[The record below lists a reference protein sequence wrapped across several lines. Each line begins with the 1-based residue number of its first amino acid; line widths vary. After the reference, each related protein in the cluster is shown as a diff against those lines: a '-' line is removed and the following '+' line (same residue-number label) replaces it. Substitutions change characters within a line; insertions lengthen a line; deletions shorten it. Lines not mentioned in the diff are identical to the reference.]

1 MSTTRQTILASRPAA
16 MVLALSLVAGLSA
29 PFVMLPRVKAAVV
42 VPDGTTE
49 LSAAPVEQTKAV
61 PPNVVVTFDDSGSMA
76 WDYLGDHRPFDNG
89 SWSGPWMCAG
99 VIDASATS
107 GIGTHVMNGV
117 YYNPNVPYTPPIYA
131 NGASFPDADVSL
143 TAVQNDGVTANRP
156 MSPSGAGNTTK
167 FTGTLT
173 QGTGWYWNG
182 TGSYTDWNQWVWGTF
197 PTGSGYYSNNNQSNR
212 PSKTSQTR
220 SGPYPTND
228 NRWTCP
234 YGSTS
239 PLAGGGPYYYRYT
252 GPAISVDPY
261 GNPDS
266 AGLSNLYNASNWTA
280 VAVPAAQYKNW
291 ANWWAYYHT
300 RNQMARTALSR
311 VFGSSSLAAKTDTG
325 GFGSDLR
332 VAWQNINASTYKLPS
347 TAIISA
353 LVDTANCTSGNS
365 ASPSATQ
372 QWGASTT
379 PPDCYRSAF
388 FNWIFQV
395 PASGGT
401 PLRSAF
407 KRAGEFFKRGAT
419 TATGNGTLE
428 DPYWQPPQNGTYDAT
443 SNAGNELYCR
453 QSFSLVLTDGLW
465 NTNQDGGTISS
476 LTQQPLA
483 GAGLPD
489 GVTLPDPGTAGVTS
503 IYSPQHDADNPGYV
517 SLSDLAYNY
526 WATNLRPDL
535 YDPSNL
541 PNPKIVTPYL
551 PDTYTGLF
559 SAGDVTLPFPVGTN
573 PDGTPNYKLPAEEY
587 FNPKNDPASWP
598 HMASFMVGLGVS
610 GVLNF
615 SENTDCKSAVAID
628 LDACDLRKGTTN
640 SLNIVGWPQPRANGT
655 SGVTQNIDDTW
666 HAALAGRGQ
675 FFSAGNPQQLVD
687 QLSSV
692 LASIAARAANPV
704 PSAVNASVATV
715 GALSF
720 RVGHNADWS
729 GVFQAVALNTD
740 GTVGVNPVWDAG
752 SKLDAMAASSRSIY
766 TATYNTPTDCGAG
779 SYTFN
784 AGSTF
789 DSSTAFDCVET
800 AGLSTPAMAGI
811 NDTLANRVA
820 YLRGDRSHESDQTYR
835 ARAHL
840 LGAIIHSQPVY
851 VASPSGNYFAFPSGS
866 PEATA
871 AAAAVAGT
879 GPADGS
885 YDSFVATYG
894 SRAPAVY
901 VGANDGMLHAF
912 SAPIPTCTFSGGT
925 STCDYHASIGG
936 TELWAFVPRAVYA
949 NLGNLTDVTDF
960 QYRPTVDASPVTRD
974 VFYGG
979 TWHTLLAGGVGVGG
993 RGVYALD
1000 ITDPDPSSTN
1010 PDPVKFSASS
1020 VLWEFDSDMTIP
1032 STADCKSIRGSSA
1045 DTIGCRAS
1053 DLGYTVSQPNIGRV
1067 AYGNKWVVLV
1077 PNGYFPDCSKPDM
1090 PTVDK
1095 TSCQAIA
1102 TQAPKD
1108 ASGNP
1113 YSALFVLDAQTGSV
1127 IAELKTPS
1135 ITGITSFGLATP
1147 VMGDYNN
1154 DQIDDVAFAGDM
1166 QGNLWRFD
1174 LQSTTVS
1181 SWTVTLVYKGITDAS
1196 GNQGLQPITTMPR
1209 LFPDPATNRFM
1220 VVFGTGRYL
1229 GAGDNS
1235 SNAWQAIY
1243 GVRDVVPT
1251 PTPGYFSQGDLTPQ
1265 YLHETTIPAGAKLP
1279 NGSPDPNAGA
1289 TLRCVSG
1296 IPDDTCNATSATPTN
1311 PIPAV
1316 GDSKG
1321 GGWFINLCTATGGA
1335 CGAAGATQTNSG
1347 ERVVVNPGAIFAS
1360 NTVVF
1365 ETLLAGAA
1373 GSDPCNP
1380 APQGALMAFNA
1391 ITGAPAG
1398 VSSLGGWPI
1407 VGGRI
1412 SNARTSGSLPL
1423 VSALGGGQAY
1433 LPGTTLA
1440 PSGTK
1445 PLSID
1450 APIWRRR
1457 SWQGI
1462 QQN

>member
-29 PFVMLPRVKAAVV
+29 PFVMLPRVKAAVI

-61 PPNVVVTFDDSGSMA
+61 PPNIAVTFDDSGSMA

-99 VIDASATS
+99 VINDSATS
-107 GIGTHVMNGV
+107 GIGPHVMNGV
-117 YYNPNVPYTPPIYA
+117 YYNPNVPYTPPVYA
-131 NGASFPDADVSL
+131 NGTSFRAADASL

-156 MSPSGAGNTTK
+156 MSPSGAGNTTN
-167 FTGTLT
+167 FMGTVT

-212 PSKTSQTR
+212 PSKPSQTR
-220 SGPYPTND
+220 NGPYPTND

-239 PLAGGGPYYYRYT
+239 PIAGGGPYYYRYT
-252 GPAISVDPY
+252 GPAISVDGY

-280 VAVPAAQYKNW
+280 VAVPVAQYQNW

-311 VFGSSSLAAKTDTG
+311 VFGSPSLAAKTDTG
-325 GFGSDLR
+325 GFGSDIR

-347 TAIISA
+347 SAIISA
-353 LVDTANCTSGNS
+353 LVDTANCTSGSS
-365 ASPSATQ
+365 ASPSAIQ
-372 QWGASTT
+372 QWGASNT

-419 TATGNGTLE
+419 TGAGNGTLE
-428 DPYWQPPQNGTYDAT
+428 DPYWQPPENGVYDAS
-443 SNAGNELYCR
+443 SNSGNELYCR
-453 QSFSLVLTDGLW
+453 QNFSLVLTDGLW
-465 NTNQDGGTISS
+465 NTNYDGGTVSS

-489 GVTLPDPGTAGVTS
+489 GVTFPNPGSPGVTS
-503 IYSPQHDADNPGYV
+503 IYSPQHDADNSGYV

-535 YDPSNL
+535 YDPSNTSG
-541 PNPKIVTPYL
+541 PKIVTPYL

-559 SAGDVTLPFPVGTN
+559 SAGNVTLPFPVGTN
-573 PDGTPNYKLPAEEY
+573 PDGTPNYNLPAEEY

-615 SENTDCKSAVAID
+615 SENTDCKSAAAVD
-628 LDACDLRKGTTN
+628 RDACDLRKGVIN
-640 SLNIVGWPQPRANGT
+640 WPQPRANGT

-687 QLSSV
+687 QLTSV

-704 PSAVNASVATV
+704 PSAVNASVATL

-729 GVFQAVALNTD
+729 GVFQAVVLNAD
-740 GTVGVNPVWDAG
+740 GTVNPTPVWDV
-752 SKLDAMAASSRSIY
+752 STDLDARAASDRKIF
-766 TATYNTPTDCGAG
+766 TTTYNTPSGCVPG
-779 SYTFN
+779 SYAFN

-800 AGLSTPAMAGI
+800 AGLSMPAMAGV

-820 YLRGDRSHESDQTYR
+820 YLRGDRSHEADQTYR
-835 ARAHL
+835 ARTHL

-851 VASPSGNYFAFPSGS
+851 VAAPSGNYFAFPSGS
-866 PEATA
+866 PEAA
-871 AAAAVAGT
+871 AAAASAAGT

-885 YDSFVATYG
+885 YDSFVATHG
-894 SRAPAVY
+894 TRMPTVY

-912 SAPIPTCTFSGGT
+912 NAPTPVCTFTSGT
-925 STCDYHASIGG
+925 PSCDYNPTGDAGK
-936 TELWAFVPRAVYA
+936 ELWAFVPRAVYA

-974 VFYGG
+974 VFYDG

-993 RGVYALD
+993 RGVYALN
-1000 ITDPDPSSTN
+1000 ITDPDPAT
-1010 PDPVKFSASS
+1010 FSASD
-1020 VLWEFDSDMTIP
+1020 VLWEFDSDMTMSSGCYP
-1032 STADCKSIRGSSA
+1032 SYGS
-1045 DTIGCRAS
+1045 CRS
-1053 DLGYTVSQPNIGRV
+1053 TDLGYTVSQPNIGRI

-1095 TSCQAIA
+1095 TSCLAIA
-1102 TQAPKD
+1102 AQAPKD

-1135 ITGITSFGLATP
+1135 ISGVTSFGLATP

-1174 LQSTTVS
+1174 LCGATVPGGPCGGPPQ
-1181 SWTVTLVYKGITDAS
+1181 WTVTLVYKGLADAS

-1220 VVFGTGRYL
+1220 VVFGTGKYL

-1251 PTPGYFSQGDLTPQ
+1251 PVPGYFSQGDLTPQ
-1265 YLHETTIPAGAKLP
+1265 YLHETTIPAGATLP
-1279 NGSPDPNAGA
+1279 DGSPDPNAGA
-1289 TLRCVSG
+1289 TLRCVTGSAG
-1296 IPDDTCNATSATPTN
+1296 DTCNTASATPTN
-1311 PIPAV
+1311 SIPAV
-1316 GDSKG
+1316 GQPKG
-1321 GGWFINLCTATGGA
+1321 GGWFVNLCTATGGA

-1380 APQGALMAFNA
+1380 APQGALMALNA
-1391 ITGAPAG
+1391 VTGAPAG
-1398 VSSLGGWPI
+1398 VSSLGRWPI

>member
-29 PFVMLPRVKAAVV
+29 PFMMLPPVKAAVI

-61 PPNVVVTFDDSGSMA
+61 PPNIAVTFDDSGSMA

-99 VIDASATS
+99 VINDSATS

-131 NGASFPDADVSL
+131 NGTSFQAADASL

-156 MSPSGAGNTTK
+156 MSPSGAGNTTN
-167 FTGTLT
+167 FIGTVT

-212 PSKTSQTR
+212 PSKPSQTR
-220 SGPYPTND
+220 NGPYPTND

-252 GPAISVDPY
+252 GPAISVDSY

-311 VFGSSSLAAKTDTG
+311 VFGSPSLAARTDTG
-325 GFGSDLR
+325 GFGSDIR

-347 TAIISA
+347 SAIISA
-353 LVDTANCTSGNS
+353 LVDTANCTSGSS

-372 QWGASTT
+372 QWGASNT

-419 TATGNGTLE
+419 TGAGNGTLE
-428 DPYWQPPQNGTYDAT
+428 DPYWQPPENGAYDAS
-443 SNAGNELYCR
+443 SNSGNELYCR
-453 QSFSLVLTDGLW
+453 QNFSLVLTDGLW
-465 NTNQDGGTISS
+465 NTNYDGGTVSS

-489 GVTLPDPGTAGVTS
+489 GVTFPNPGSPGVTS
-503 IYSPQHDADNPGYV
+503 IYSPQHDADNSGYV

-559 SAGDVTLPFPVGTN
+559 SAGNVTLPFPVGTN
-573 PDGTPNYKLPAEEY
+573 PDGTPNYNLPAEEY

-615 SENTDCKSAVAID
+615 SENTDCKSAAVID
-628 LDACDLRKGTTN
+628 LDACDLRKGLTN

-687 QLSSV
+687 QLTSV
-692 LASIAARAANPV
+692 LTSIAARAANPV

-715 GALSF
+715 GALSY

-729 GVFQAVALNTD
+729 GVFQAVVLNTD
-740 GTVGVNPVWDAG
+740 GTVNPTPVWDV
-752 SKLDAMAASSRSIY
+752 STDLDTRAASDRKIF
-766 TATYNTPTDCGAG
+766 TTTYNTPSGCVSG

-789 DSSTAFDCVET
+789 DSSAAFDCVEI
-800 AGLSTPAMAGI
+800 AGLSTPAIAGI
-811 NDTLANRVA
+811 NDLLANRVA
-820 YLRGDRSHESDQTYR
+820 YLRGDRSHEGDQTYR
-835 ARAHL
+835 ARTHL

-851 VASPSGNYFAFPSGS
+851 VASPNGNYFAFPSGS

-871 AAAAVAGT
+871 AAGSNGT
-879 GPADGS
+879 DDKS
-885 YDSFVATYG
+885 YDAFLADHGT
-894 SRAPAVY
+894 RMPTVY

-912 SAPIPTCTFSGGT
+912 NAPTPVCTFTSGT
-925 STCDYHASIGG
+925 PSCDYDPTGDAGK
-936 TELWAFVPRAVYA
+936 ELWAFVPRAVYA

-974 VFYGG
+974 VFYDG

-993 RGVYALD
+993 RGVYALN
-1000 ITDPDPSSTN
+1000 ITDPDPAT
-1010 PDPVKFSASS
+1010 FSASD
-1020 VLWEFDSDMTIP
+1020 VLWEFDSDMTMSSGCHP
-1032 STADCKSIRGSSA
+1032 SYGS
-1045 DTIGCRAS
+1045 CRS
-1053 DLGYTVSQPNIGRV
+1053 TDLGYTVSQPNIGRI

-1090 PTVDK
+1090 PTADQS
-1095 TSCQAIA
+1095 SCLAIA
-1102 TQAPKD
+1102 AQAPKD
-1108 ASGNP
+1108 SAGNP
-1113 YSALFVLDAQTGSV
+1113 YSALFVLDAQTGNV

-1135 ITGITSFGLATP
+1135 ISGVTSFGLATP

-1181 SWTVTLVYKGITDAS
+1181 SWTVTLVYKGLADAS

-1220 VVFGTGRYL
+1220 VVFGTGKYL

-1235 SNAWQAIY
+1235 SNAWQAMY
-1243 GVRDVVPT
+1243 GVRDVVGST
-1251 PTPGYFSQGDLTPQ
+1251 YTQADLTPQ
-1265 YLHETTIPAGAKLP
+1265 YLHETTIPAGATLP
-1279 NGSPDPNAGA
+1279 DGSPDPNAGA
-1289 TLRCVSG
+1289 TLRCVTGSAG
-1296 IPDDTCNATSATPTN
+1296 DTCNTASATPTN

-1316 GDSKG
+1316 GQPKG
-1321 GGWFINLCTATGGA
+1321 GGWFVNLCTATGGA

-1373 GSDPCNP
+1373 ESDPCNP
-1380 APQGALMAFNA
+1380 ATQGALMALNA
-1391 ITGAPAG
+1391 VTGAPAG
-1398 VSSLGGWPI
+1398 VSSLGSWPI

>member
-1 MSTTRQTILASRPAA
+1 

-29 PFVMLPRVKAAVV
+29 PFVMLPPVKAAVI

-61 PPNVVVTFDDSGSMA
+61 PPNIVVTFDDSGSMA

-89 SWSGPWMCAG
+89 SWSGPWRCAG
-99 VIDASATS
+99 IIDASAAS

-117 YYNPNVPYTPPIYA
+117 YYNPDPAVNYLPPVYA
-131 NGASFPDADVSL
+131 NGNSFPAADATL
-143 TAVQNDGVTANRP
+143 RAVQNDGVTANRP
-156 MSPSGAGNTTK
+156 MSPSGAGNTTN

-173 QGTGWYWNG
+173 QATGWYWNG

-197 PTGSGYYSNNNQSNR
+197 PTGSGYYSNNSHSNPPDR
-212 PSKTSQTR
+212 TR
-220 SGPYPTND
+220 EVQQGPYPTND

-234 YGSTS
+234 SDRTS
-239 PLAGGGPYYYRYT
+239 PIASGGPYYYRYT
-252 GPAISVDPY
+252 GPAIDVDAY
-261 GNPDS
+261 GNPTS
-266 AGLSNLYNASNWTA
+266 TGLSNLYTASNWTA
-280 VAVPAAQYKNW
+280 VAVPAGEYQRW
-291 ANWWAYYHT
+291 ANWWSYYHT

-311 VFGSSSLAAKTDTG
+311 VFGSSSLAARTDTG
-325 GFGSDLR
+325 GFGSDIR

-347 TAIISA
+347 SAIISA
-353 LVDTANCTSGNS
+353 LVDTANCTSGSS

-407 KRAGEFFKRGAT
+407 KRAGEFFKRGAP

-428 DPYWQPPQNGTYDAT
+428 DPYWQPPQNGAYDAT
-443 SNAGNELYCR
+443 TNAGNELYCR
-453 QSFSLVLTDGLW
+453 QNFSLVLTDGLW
-465 NTNQDGGTISS
+465 NTNYDGGTVSS
-476 LTQQPLA
+476 LTQQPTV
-483 GAGLPD
+483 GSSLPD
-489 GVTLPDPGTAGVTS
+489 GVVFPDPGTPGVTS

-535 YDPSNL
+535 YDPAHL
-541 PNPKIVTPYL
+541 PSPEIVTPYL

-559 SAGDVTLPFPVGTN
+559 TAGNVTLPFPVGTN
-573 PDGTPNYKLPAEEY
+573 SDGTPNYDLPAEEY
-587 FNPKNDPASWP
+587 FNPQNDPASWP
-598 HMASFMVGLGVS
+598 HMAAFMVGLGVN
-610 GVLNF
+610 GLLNF
-615 SENTDCKSAVAID
+615 SDNTDCQSATAVD
-628 LDACDLRKGTTN
+628 KDACDLRKGTAN
-640 SLNIVGWPQPRANGT
+640 SLGSVGWPQPRANGT

-687 QLSSV
+687 QLTSV

-704 PSAVNASVATV
+704 PAAVNASVATV
-715 GALSF
+715 GALSY

-729 GVFQAVALNTD
+729 GVFQAVVLNSD
-740 GTVGVNPVWDAG
+740 GTINPTPVWDAG
-752 SKLDAMAASSRSIY
+752 TDLDTRAASDRKIF
-766 TATYNTPTDCGAG
+766 TATYNTPSDCGAG
-779 SYTFN
+779 TYTFD
-784 AGSTF
+784 AGTTF

-800 AGLSTPAMAGI
+800 AGLSTPALAGP
-811 NDTLANRVA
+811 NDLPNRVA
-820 YLRGDRSHESDQTYR
+820 YLRGDRSHEGDQTYR
-835 ARAHL
+835 ARTHL

-871 AAAAVAGT
+871 AAASNGT
-879 GPADGS
+879 DDKS
-885 YDSFVATYG
+885 YDSFIADHGT
-894 SRAPAVY
+894 RKPAVY

-912 SAPIPTCTFSGGT
+912 SAPTPTCTFSGGA
-925 STCDYHASIGG
+925 STCNYDPTGDAGK
-936 TELWAFVPRAVYA
+936 ELWAFVPRAVYA

-993 RGVYALD
+993 RGVYALN
-1000 ITDPDPSSTN
+1000 ITDPDPAT
-1010 PDPVKFSASS
+1010 FSASN
-1020 VLWEFDSDMTIP
+1020 VLWEFDADMTMSSGCFASFGSCR
-1032 STADCKSIRGSSA
+1032 ST
-1045 DTIGCRAS
+1045 

-1090 PTVDK
+1090 PTADQA
-1095 TSCQAIA
+1095 SCQAIA
-1102 TQAPKD
+1102 DQAPKD

-1113 YSALFVLDAQTGSV
+1113 YSALFVLDAQTGNV
-1127 IAELKTPS
+1127 IAELKTPTIS
-1135 ITGITSFGLATP
+1135 GVTSFGLATP

-1174 LQSTTVS
+1174 LQSTTLS
-1181 SWTVTLVYKGITDAS
+1181 NWTVTLVYKGLADAN

-1220 VVFGTGRYL
+1220 VVFGTGKYL

-1243 GVRDVVPT
+1243 GIRDVDIANGPQ
-1251 PTPGYFSQGDLTPQ
+1251 YSQGDLTQQ
-1265 YLHETTIPAGAKLP
+1265 YLHETTIPAGATLP
-1279 NGSPDPNAGA
+1279 DGSPDPNAGA

-1296 IPDDTCNATSATPTN
+1296 IPDDTCNAASATPTN

-1316 GDSKG
+1316 GDSHG
-1321 GGWFINLCTATGGA
+1321 GGWFINLCTSTGGA

-1380 APQGALMAFNA
+1380 ATQGALMAFNA
-1391 ITGAPAG
+1391 VTGAPAG

>member
-1 MSTTRQTILASRPAA
+1 MFSTRQTILASRPAA
-16 MVLALSLVAGLSA
+16 MVLALSLVAGLSV
-29 PFVMLPRVKAAVV
+29 PFVLLPPARAAAPI

-61 PPNVVVTFDDSGSMA
+61 PPNVAVTFDDSGSMA
-76 WDYLGDHRPFDNG
+76 WDYMGDNRPFDNG
-89 SWSGPWMCAG
+89 SWNGPWYCAG
-99 VIDASATS
+99 VINPAAGS
-107 GIGTHVMNGV
+107 GINAHVMNGV
-117 YYNPNVPYTPPIYA
+117 YYNPNVPYTPPINA
-131 NGASFPDADVSL
+131 NGTNFPDADAGL
-143 TAVQNDGVTANRP
+143 TAVQDDGVTANRP
-156 MSPSGAGNTTK
+156 LNPSGSGRTTD
-167 FTGTLT
+167 FTGAVT

-197 PTGSGYYSNNNQSNR
+197 PTGSGYYSNNRQNDR
-212 PSKTSQTR
+212 PDRTWDVQH
-220 SGPYPTND
+220 GAYPTND
-228 NRWTCP
+228 DRWTCP
-234 YGSTS
+234 YDRTS
-239 PLAGGGPYYYRYT
+239 PLAGGGPYYYEYT
-252 GPAISVDPY
+252 GPAITVDSY

-266 AGLSNLYNASNWTA
+266 NGLSNLYTRSNWTA
-280 VAVPAAQYKNW
+280 VPVPASQYQNW
-291 ANWWAYYHT
+291 ANWWSYYHT

-311 VFGSSSLAAKTDTG
+311 VFGSASLAAKTDTG
-325 GFGSDLR
+325 GYGSDIR
-332 VAWQNINASTYKLPS
+332 VTWQNINSSTYDLPGS
-347 TAIISA
+347 AIISA

-365 ASPSATQ
+365 ASPSSTQ
-372 QWGASTT
+372 QQGATNT

-401 PLRSAF
+401 PLRGAF
-407 KRAGEFFKRGAT
+407 KRAGDFFKRGAPS
-419 TATGNGTLE
+419 TGANGTLE
-428 DPYWQPPQNGTYDAT
+428 DPYWQPPEHGAYDPNT
-443 SNAGNELYCR
+443 NSGNELYCR
-453 QSFSLVLTDGLW
+453 QNFSLVLTDGLW
-465 NTNQDGGTISS
+465 NTNYNGGTVSS
-476 LTQQPLA
+476 LTQQPAA
-483 GAGLPD
+483 GSSLPD
-489 GVTLPDPGTAGVTS
+489 GVAFPDPGTPGVTS
-503 IYSPQHDADNPGYV
+503 IYSPKHDGDHPTYV
-517 SLSDLAYNY
+517 SLSDLAYDY
-526 WATNLRPDL
+526 WATNLRSDL
-535 YDPSNL
+535 YDPANGKL
-541 PNPKIVTPYL
+541 VTPYL

-559 SAGDVTLPFPVGTN
+559 PGAGNVTLPFPVGTN
-573 PDGTPNYKLPAEEY
+573 PDGTLNYNLPAEEY

-615 SENTDCKSAVAID
+615 SENTDCKSTVPLD
-628 LDACDLRKGTTN
+628 LDACDLRKGVTN
-640 SLNIVGWPQPRANGT
+640 SYDIVGWPQPRSNGT

-687 QLSSV
+687 QLTSV
-692 LASIAARAANPV
+692 LASIAARTANPV

-715 GALSF
+715 GALSY

-729 GVFQAVALNTD
+729 GVFQAVVLNTD
-740 GTVGVNPVWDAG
+740 GTVNTTPVWDANTD
-752 SKLDAMAASSRSIY
+752 LDARAASGRNIF
-766 TATYNTPTDCGAG
+766 TATYNTPSGCGTG
-779 SYTFN
+779 NFTFN
-784 AGSTF
+784 GGTTF

-800 AGLSTPAMAGI
+800 AGLSTPALVTGG

-820 YLRGDRSHESDQTYR
+820 YLRGDRSYEGDHTYR
-835 ARAHL
+835 QRSHL

-851 VASPSGNYFAFPSGS
+851 VGYPSGNYFSFPSGS

-871 AAAAVAGT
+871 AGSSNGT
-879 GPADGS
+879 DDDKS
-885 YDSFVATYG
+885 YDTFLAHRG
-894 SRAPAVY
+894 SRKPTVY

-912 SAPIPTCTFSGGT
+912 SAPTPACTFTAGT
-925 STCDYHASIGG
+925 PSCDYDPTGDAGK
-936 TELWAFVPRAVYA
+936 ELWAFVPRAVYA

-974 VFYGG
+974 VFFDD

-1000 ITDPDPSSTN
+1000 ITDPAT
-1010 PDPVKFSASS
+1010 FSASD
-1020 VLWEFDSDMTIP
+1020 VLWEFDSDMTMSSGCHP
-1032 STADCKSIRGSSA
+1032 SYGS
-1045 DTIGCRAS
+1045 CRSS
-1053 DLGYTVSQPNIGRV
+1053 DLGYTVSQPNIGRI
-1067 AYGNKWVVLV
+1067 AHDSKWVVLV

-1090 PTVDK
+1090 PTADK
-1095 TSCQAIA
+1095 ASCLAIA
-1102 TQAPKD
+1102 AQAPKD
-1108 ASGNP
+1108 SAGNP
-1113 YSALFVLDAQTGSV
+1113 YSALFVLDAKTGDV
-1127 IAELKTPS
+1127 IAELKTPTD
-1135 ITGITSFGLATP
+1135 IPLIGGGGNVTSFGLGTP
-1147 VMGDYNN
+1147 VMGDYQN

-1174 LQSTTVS
+1174 LRSTTVS
-1181 SWTVTLVYKGITDAS
+1181 DWTVTLVYQGITDTDH
-1196 GNQGLQPITTMPR
+1196 NQGLQPITTMPR
-1209 LFPDPATNRFM
+1209 LFPDPSTNRFM
-1220 VVFGTGRYL
+1220 VVFGTGKYL

-1243 GVRDVVPT
+1243 GVRDVGT
-1251 PTPGYFSQGDLTPQ
+1251 STTYSQDDLTQQ
-1265 YLHETTIPAGAKLP
+1265 YLHETTIPAGATLP
-1279 NGSPDPNAGA
+1279 DGSPDPNAGA
-1289 TLRCVSG
+1289 TLRCVTGS
-1296 IPDDTCNATSATPTN
+1296 ATDSCDAASATPSN

-1316 GDSKG
+1316 GQSKG

-1335 CGAAGATQTNSG
+1335 CGTASATQTNSG

-1380 APQGALMAFNA
+1380 ATQGALMAFDA